1 MITRRR
7 VLTATSSVVVLTA
20 AGPVGAHEKLKTPAT
35 LLMAI
40 GTKQEERTMEIK
52 RSGVGR
58 SRKSGQAT

>member
-7 VLTATSSVVVLTA
+7 VLTATSSAVLTA